1 MKKVFQTFKN
11 QTQKLLPYRFIGVL
25 LPAIPIAIYKCS
37 SKEEVFPNGKRVI
50 LLLRCFTGCCGLML
64 SFYAFRTMPLAD
76 ASVIIFSTPVFVAIF
91 AKLFLREPCGI
102 FNVLTIFLT
111 LVGVVFITRPPAL
124 FDKAVPSLTEFGEDP
139 PQEYN
144 LHGPIAAIC
153 STLFG
158 ANAYVL
164 LRALKELHF
173 SVVLTNFG
181 LFSTIFTLIVVYM
194 VKTFSECR
202 I

>member
-1 MKKVFQTFKN
+1 
-11 QTQKLLPYRFIGVL
+11 
-25 LPAIPIAIYKCS
+25 
-37 SKEEVFPNGKRVI
+37 
-50 LLLRCFTGCCGLML
+50 ML
-64 SFYAFRTMPLAD
+64 SFYAFRSMQLAD

-102 FNVLTIFLT
+102 FNVITIVLT
-111 LVGVVFITRPPAL
+111 LIGVVFITRPPTL
-124 FDKAVPSLTEFGEDP
+124 FDRPNVSEFGENP

-144 LHGPIAAIC
+144 IHGPIAAIC

-194 VKTFSECR
+194 VILMKF
-202 I
+202 